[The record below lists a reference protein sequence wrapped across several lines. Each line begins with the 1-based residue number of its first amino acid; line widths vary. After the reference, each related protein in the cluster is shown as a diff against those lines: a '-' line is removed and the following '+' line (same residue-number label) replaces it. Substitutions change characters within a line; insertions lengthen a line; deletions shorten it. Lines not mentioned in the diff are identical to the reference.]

1 MLTYNASSPD
11 ELALT
16 NAARHFGLTFSDRD
30 EDNNMIIHDKF
41 TKQDLKYE
49 LLNVIEFTS
58 ARKRMSIIVRTP
70 ENKVMIMTKGADSH
84 IIPRLAPGQDELIET
99 TNKFLQDYSQDGLRT
114 LILAQ
119 REIPEDEYQAWNK
132 LYTDAQLSMFDRQ
145 AKMDAESE
153 KIEVNFKMVGST
165 AIEDKL
171 QEEVAE
177 VIEHIKEAKV
187 KLWVLTG
194 DKIET
199 AINIGFSCKLLDQE
213 MEIFIIDASHTKEI
227 YQ

>member
-1 MLTYNASSPD
+1 M
-11 ELALT
+11 
-16 NAARHFGLTFSDRD
+16 
-30 EDNNMIIHDKF
+30 
-41 TKQDLKYE
+41 
-49 LLNVIEFTS
+49 
-58 ARKRMSIIVRTP
+58 
-70 ENKVMIMTKGADSH
+70 
-84 IIPRLAPGQDELIET
+84 
-99 TNKFLQDYSQDGLRT
+99 
-114 LILAQ
+114 ILAQ